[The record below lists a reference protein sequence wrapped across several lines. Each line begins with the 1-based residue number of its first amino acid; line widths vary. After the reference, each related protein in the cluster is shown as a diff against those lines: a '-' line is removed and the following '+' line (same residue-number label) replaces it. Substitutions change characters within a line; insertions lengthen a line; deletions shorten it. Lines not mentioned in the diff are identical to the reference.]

1 LCLIILVPTLQHTMV
16 SPNCSAMALPEVIGP
31 SEVFSSLGH
40 WSTAVYIILAL
51 HVVPV
56 WIIGTMFLLRVKKQN
71 PPDLVHPVSVL
82 ISVPQLLMLL
92 TSAAILVPSLGKYVE
107 VLLEIV
113 ICVGLVKF
121 LQLSLTLCGGQDGL
135 ISSCAHKGILL
146 PVGSPPIVCLLP
158 CTKPAITKY
167 NLSWVM
173 LGPFVL
179 LGAKALILV
188 VDLIYLS
195 VDYTPSG
202 EFVSFDNIHNLLA
215 FPVGLGAIYCL
226 NIYLVII
233 NDCLAGNS
241 KRLIGL
247 VLVLEFIL
255 FDCLR
260 LFFIFLTGTGMLT
273 CVPPFLSQD
282 MVVHLLKNIMKAFLA
297 TFMGIPYLSL
307 CAQKTERNKDD
318 DPGIDEKDN
327 VWVAETHSNNLQG
340 ITNKQEHE
348 QHAQDVLE
356 EDSEL
361 DQQRSI

>member
-1 LCLIILVPTLQHTMV
+1 MYWSEYILI
-16 SPNCSAMALPEVIGP
+16 
-31 SEVFSSLGH
+31 
-40 WSTAVYIILAL
+40 
-51 HVVPV
+51 
-56 WIIGTMFLLRVKKQN
+56 LLY
-71 PPDLVHPVSVL
+71 
-82 ISVPQLLMLL
+82 PQ
-92 TSAAILVPSLGKYVE
+92 

-173 LGPFVL
+173 LGPNVL

-233 NDCLAGNS
+233 NECLAGNS

-247 VLVLEFIL
+247 ILVLEFIL

-260 LFFIFLTGTGMLT
+260 LFFIFLTGKIIFISWWMVHFSIHRHWHAHMSPSIPQSGHG
-273 CVPPFLSQD
+273 CPSSQEY
-282 MVVHLLKNIMKAFLA
+282 HE
-297 TFMGIPYLSL
+297 GIPRYLHGHSL
-307 CAQKTERNKDD
+307 YQPLCTESWTYK
-318 DPGIDEKDN
+318 
-327 VWVAETHSNNLQG
+327 
-340 ITNKQEHE
+340 
-348 QHAQDVLE
+348 
-356 EDSEL
+356 
-361 DQQRSI
+361 